1 MKIHVESLQGD
12 AVSGGNE
19 DLGERLSFK
28 VKSGR
33 WDLISGEE
41 KKLDAGRGMLVK
53 ISCLQ

>member
-33 WDLISGEE
+33 WDLISEE

>member
-1 MKIHVESLQGD
+1 MKIHVESLRGD

-19 DLGERLSFK
+19 DLGERSSFK

-33 WDLISGEE
+33 WDLIPGEE
-41 KKLDAGRGMLVK
+41 QKLDAGRGMLVK